1 MDKIEQLDKIADHC
15 LAAHRSCGDD
25 QPALREILEVALLEV
40 GFRIAALQKEH
51 DPGLELVDDGQQA
64 GNR

>member
-51 DPGLELVDDGQQA
+51 DPDPDLVDDGMQA